1 MNFND
6 FDKQEEIK
14 MSPEEEK
21 SHKKF
26 FSRIGLSVFVYMLI
40 FQLGASLVLALLALV
55 DKNIINNETVVLI
68 VSAAVQYLVAFPV
81 LYFMLKP
88 IPASLPSDRRLSTR
102 ELIKALSIA
111 TLLIY
116 AGQYISTLIISAIES
131 ALGYTPEN
139 SVSQAFNGNTFAVT
153 LIIAIIAPIIEEIVF
168 RKLLVDRLRPYGEK
182 LAIFFPALIFA
193 LAHGNLYQL
202 FYAFLI
208 GVVLSYIYAKTGKI
222 TYPIFIHMFVNL
234 FFGVLTDYL
243 SKAIDVNQF
252 LEYSYAGA
260 LPVEYVEANM
270 LPLTLLTIYSIVF
283 YALLC
288 MGVFNLIRQ
297 LYSLRF
303 EKGKYVFPKG
313 KSLEITLFNAGT
325 IAFVTLC
332 IILIAISTFSV

>member
-14 MSPEEEK
+14 MSLEEEK

-40 FQLGASLVLALLALV
+40 FQFGSALVLVALGFVNKNLV
-55 DKNIINNETVVLI
+55 DNETVVLI
-68 VSAAVQYLVAFPV
+68 VSAAVQYLIAFPV

-88 IPASLPSDRRLSTR
+88 IPTSLPSDRRLSTR
-102 ELIKALSIA
+102 EFIKALSIA
-111 TLLIY
+111 TFLIY
-116 AGQYISTLIISAIES
+116 MGQYISSLIIGAIES

-139 SVSQAFNGNTFAVT
+139 SISQAFNGNRFVVT
-153 LIIAIIAPIIEEIVF
+153 LVIAIIAPIIEEIVF

-182 LAIFFPALIFA
+182 LAVFFPALIFA

-222 TYPIFIHMFVNL
+222 IYPILIHIFVNL
-234 FFGVLTDYL
+234 FFGVLADYL
-243 SKAIDVNQF
+243 SKTIDINQL
-252 LEYSYAGA
+252 LEYSYSGS
-260 LPVEYVEANM
+260 LPVEYVESNM
-270 LPLTLLTIYSIVF
+270 LSLTLLIIYGIVF
-283 YALLC
+283 YGLLF
-288 MGVFNLIRQ
+288 MGIFNFNRQ
-297 LYSLRF
+297 LYKLRF

-325 IAFVTLC
+325 IAFITLC